1 MMLDNNLVRHLDAC
15 ETMGNATAICSD
27 KTGTLTTNRMT
38 VVQVYV
44 GEKHW
49 KNVENPGKA
58 KEIVIPDVT
67 KEVILEGISVN
78 SSYSSKLLVSLLFP
92 LSSSLVSFF
101 LSFYPFCLAATR
113 TRNLSETSRKQN

>member
-1 MMLDNNLVRHLDAC
+1 MSSIVLVVAVVVVQKMMIDNNLVRHLDAC

-44 GEKHW
+44 SEKHW
-49 KNVENPGKA
+49 KNVENPVKA
-58 KEIVIPDVT
+58 KEIVIPDRT

-78 SSYSSKLLVSLLFP
+78 SGYSSKLLVSK
-92 LSSSLVSFF
+92 
-101 LSFYPFCLAATR
+101 CR
-113 TRNLSETSRKQN
+113 RMIC

>member
-1 MMLDNNLVRHLDAC
+1 MLDNNLVRHLDAC

-44 GEKHW
+44 SEKHW
-49 KNVENPGKA
+49 KDVQKPAKA
-58 KEIVIPDVT
+58 QEMLIPDRA

-78 SSYSSKLLVSLLFP
+78 SSYASKLLVSD
-92 LSSSLVSFF
+92 SNTASH
-101 LSFYPFCLAATR
+101 
-113 TRNLSETSRKQN
+113 

>member
-1 MMLDNNLVRHLDAC
+1 MIDNNLVRHLDAC

-49 KNVENPGKA
+49 KNVENPVKA
-58 KEIVIPDVT
+58 KEISVPDKT
-67 KEVILEGISVN
+67 KEVILEGISIN
-78 SSYSSKLLVSLLFP
+78 SGYASKLLVCYLN
-92 LSSSLVSFF
+92 FF
-101 LSFYPFCLAATR
+101 
-113 TRNLSETSRKQN
+113 

>member
-1 MMLDNNLVRHLDAC
+1 MMIDNNLVRHLDAC

-49 KNVENPGKA
+49 KNVENPVKV
-58 KEIVIPDVT
+58 KEIVLPNAT
-67 KEVILEGISVN
+67 REVLIEGISVN
-78 SSYSSKLLVSLLFP
+78 SGYGSKLLVSARGTLW
-92 LSSSLVSFF
+92 
-101 LSFYPFCLAATR
+101 
-113 TRNLSETSRKQN
+113 Q

>member
-44 GEKHW
+44 GDKHW
-49 KNVENPGKA
+49 KNVEKTVKA
-58 KEIVIPDVT
+58 KEIVISNNT
-67 KEVILEGISVN
+67 KEIVFEGISVN
-78 SSYSSKLLVSLLFP
+78 SSYSSKLLVSVLFLFLFLLK
-92 LSSSLVSFF
+92 LNLFF
-101 LSFYPFCLAATR
+101 SHHQKEKR
-113 TRNLSETSRKQN
+113 

>member
-1 MMLDNNLVRHLDAC
+1 MIDNNLVRHLDAC

-49 KNVENPGKA
+49 KNVENPNRI
-58 KEIVIPDVT
+58 KEITIPDKT
-67 KEVILEGISVN
+67 RQIIIESISVN
-78 SSYSSKLLVSLLFP
+78 SSYASKLLVCIK
-92 LSSSLVSFF
+92 VS
-101 LSFYPFCLAATR
+101 Y
-113 TRNLSETSRKQN
+113 

>member
-44 GEKHW
+44 TEKHW
-49 KNVENPGKA
+49 KNVENPTKI
-58 KEIVIPDVT
+58 KEIVIPERT

-78 SSYSSKLLVSLLFP
+78 SGYSSKLLVRLKQVFFSIDR
-92 LSSSLVSFF
+92 LSSYV
-101 LSFYPFCLAATR
+101 
-113 TRNLSETSRKQN
+113 

>member
-1 MMLDNNLVRHLDAC
+1 MMIDNNLVRHLDAC

-44 GEKHW
+44 GDKHW
-49 KNVENPGKA
+49 KNVENPTKA
-58 KEIVIPDVT
+58 KEIVIPAKT

-78 SSYSSKLLVSLLFP
+78 SSYSSKLLVNKNFECM
-92 LSSSLVSFF
+92 F
-101 LSFYPFCLAATR
+101 
-113 TRNLSETSRKQN
+113 NKKK

>member
-1 MMLDNNLVRHLDAC
+1 MECVSAQKMMIDNNLVRHLDAC

-49 KNVENPGKA
+49 KNVENPVKA
-58 KEIVIPDVT
+58 REMVIPDRA
-67 KEVILEGISVN
+67 KDVIIEGISVN
-78 SSYSSKLLVSLLFP
+78 SSYASKLLVSD
-92 LSSSLVSFF
+92 S
-101 LSFYPFCLAATR
+101 
-113 TRNLSETSRKQN
+113 NTS

>member
-1 MMLDNNLVRHLDAC
+1 MLDNNLVRHLDAC

-78 SSYSSKLLVSLLFP
+78 SSYSSKLLVSLPFP
-92 LSSSLVSFF
+92 VSF
-101 LSFYPFCLAATR
+101 
-113 TRNLSETSRKQN
+113 